1 MDWVREFYEKQD
13 QWDGAYRRE
22 IGPEHQEQA
31 LRVDQALKGRKGRV
45 LDLGCGGGQ
54 SAASIAALGHQ
65 VVGVDFNRSAIG
77 HARELAT
84 ASEGRMSVVQGD
96 FYEVELEGRF
106 DAITYFDGFGVG
118 TDADQRR
125 LFDRIAAWLAPAG
138 RVLIDVY
145 TPWYWAQTSGET
157 MAWEDVARRYLFD
170 ADGCRVID
178 TWWQVDQPDEAIT
191 QSLRCYSPADLRLL
205 LQGSGLVLIDR
216 IPGGSL
222 NYETGVYTNQVPL
235 EEAMS
240 YLAILAHAPET
251 DD

>member
-22 IGPEHQEQA
+22 IGPEHHEQA
-31 LRVDQALKGRKGRV
+31 LRVDQALDGRKGRV

-54 SAASIAALGHQ
+54 SAAALAALGHQ

-77 HARELAT
+77 RARELAA
-84 ASEGRMSVVQGD
+84 ASEGRITVIQGD
-96 FYEVELEGRF
+96 FYEVELEGVF
-106 DAITYFDGFGVG
+106 DAVTYFDGFGVG
-118 TDADQRR
+118 EDADHRR
-125 LFDRIAAWLAPAG
+125 LFERIAGWLAPEG

-145 TPWYWAQTSGET
+145 TPWYWAQTSGQE

-170 ADGCRVID
+170 ADACRVVD
-178 TWWQVDQPDEAIT
+178 TWWRVDRPDDSIT
-191 QSLRCYSPADLRLL
+191 QSLRCYSPADLKLL
-205 LQGSGLVLIDR
+205 LQGSGLAMLDR

-222 NYETGVYTNQVPL
+222 DYETGVYTNQVPL

-240 YLAILAHAPET
+240 YLAILGKTPGAGS
-251 DD
+251 